1 MHIWYVSLYE
11 PLPIDG
17 RNVRKMR
24 TGWICDALLKENL
37 VELWIPG
44 FDHLSHQHYK
54 KESVSEKLESGLNI
68 QYLKGIGYEKDT
80 SLKRLFHNKYIAK
93 EFKKIANKRTLI
105 PDLIITQIPCLELA
119 EEVIK
124 FAEKNEIPSIVD
136 IRDLWPDIYK
146 RILPR
151 KIKWIYRFLFLR
163 EIYRLKFILRKSSD
177 ICAISK
183 SYLNW
188 GEKYSNRSIEEK
200 NIFYIGYKKQPV
212 VNDKGIWE
220 SFLKE
225 KNVPFKKK
233 YVLFSGTFCESYDL
247 SPISKASKILKEK
260 GYKDYHFLIAGGGN
274 LPKNILE
281 EIKNSPDISFLGW
294 LNKKELNFCL
304 NNSYAGLAPYSKE
317 ALMSLPNKFFEY
329 LAYGLPIIS
338 SLESEMK
345 VLIKEKKLGFNYY
358 SQSAESL
365 ASAIIKLDNNFKSK
379 FSRNS
384 ILKEFEDNF
393 DGEKIYYEFAKF
405 VKRTFNTNKNI

>member
-1 MHIWYVSLYE
+1 MYIWYVSLYE

-17 RNVRKMR
+17 EKVRKMR
-24 TGWICDALLKENL
+24 TGWICDALLKENV

-44 FDHLSHQHYK
+44 FDHLSHYHYK
-54 KESVSEKLESGLNI
+54 KESVNEQLESGLII
-68 QYLKGIGYEKDT
+68 QYLKGIGYNKDT

-93 EFKKIANKRTLI
+93 EFKKIAKKRALI

-124 FAEKNEIPSIVD
+124 FAEKKQIPSIVD

-151 KIKWIYRFLFLR
+151 RFKWTYKFLFFR
-163 EIYRLKFILRKSSD
+163 ELYRLKFILQKSSD

-188 GEKYSNRSIEEK
+188 AEQYSNRSIEEK
-200 NIFYIGYKKQPV
+200 NIFYIGYKKQPT
-212 VNDKGIWE
+212 VNDKEIWE

-225 KNVPFKKK
+225 KSVPLKEK
-233 YVLFSGTFCESYDL
+233 YITFSGTFCESIDL
-247 SPISKASKILKEK
+247 SPISKAALILKEK
-260 GYKDYHFLIAGGGN
+260 GYIDFHFLIAGGGN
-274 LPKNILE
+274 LPLNILE
-281 EIKNSPDISFLGW
+281 EIKNSSDISFLGW

-329 LAYGLPIIS
+329 LAYGLPIVS
-338 SLESEMK
+338 SLKSEME
-345 VLIKEKKLGFNYY
+345 VIINQRKLGFNYY
-358 SQSAESL
+358 SQSPESL

-379 FSRNS
+379 SSRNL
-384 ILKEFEDNF
+384 ILKEFENNF
-393 DGEKIYYEFAKF
+393 NGDKIYFKFAEF
-405 VKRTFNTNKNI
+405 VKRTFKTNSKS

>member
-1 MHIWYVSLYE
+1 MLIWYISLYE

-17 RNVRKMR
+17 ENVRKMR
-24 TGWICDALLKENL
+24 TGWICEALLKENI

-44 FDHLSHQHYK
+44 FDHINHNHYK
-54 KESVSEKLESGLNI
+54 KESVNEKLVSGLNI
-68 QYLKGIGYEKDT
+68 QYLKGLGYKKDT
-80 SLKRLFHNKYIAK
+80 SFKRLFHNKYIAK
-93 EFKKIANKRTLI
+93 EFKKIATQRKLV
-105 PDLIITQIPCLELA
+105 PDIIITQIPCLELA

-124 FAEKNEIPSIVD
+124 FAEKNKILSIVD

-151 KIKWIYRFLFLR
+151 KIKWIYKFLFFT
-163 EIYRLKFILRKSSD
+163 EIYRLKYILRKSSE

-183 SYLNW
+183 SYLSW
-188 GEKYSNRSIEEK
+188 GEKYSKRSIKEK
-200 NIFYIGYKKQPV
+200 NIFYIGYKKPKIE
-212 VNDKGIWE
+212 NDKKIWGT
-220 SFLKE
+220 FLKK
-225 KNVPFKKK
+225 KNVPLKKK
-233 YVLFSGTFCESYDL
+233 YILFSGTFCESYDL
-247 SPISKASKILKEK
+247 SPIAEAAKIIKEK
-260 GYKDYHFLIAGGGN
+260 GYRDYHFLIAGEGT
-274 LPKNILE
+274 LPKDILE
-281 EIKNSPDISFLGW
+281 EIKNSSDISLLGW

-304 NNSYAGLAPYSKE
+304 NNSYAGLAPYSKG